1 MAIAFDH
8 EEQEQLAEL
17 KAWWAKWGNRLIG
30 LVLVGLVASAAWYG
44 WRYWQAR
51 EAAQAALRYDEL
63 QRAVAEKDARRAGEA
78 AGELLEH
85 YRRTDYASLGALL
98 SARAWVD
105 AGDLKNARARL
116 EWVIDNG
123 STPELRAIARLRLV
137 NILVDQKE
145 FDGARK
151 QLEASYPTTM
161 AALATET
168 LGDVWL
174 LQGRRDEARRA
185 WRDALTALKGAP
197 GGSTERVQ
205 RKLDGLGEN

>member
-17 KAWWAKWGNRLIG
+17 KAWWARWGNRLVW
-30 LVLVGLVASAAWYG
+30 LVLAVLVASAAWYG

-51 EAAQAALRYDEL
+51 DAAQAAVRYDEV
-63 QRAVAEKDARRAGEA
+63 QRAVAEKDARKAGDA

-98 SARAWVD
+98 SARAWHD

-123 STPELRAIARLRLV
+123 STPELRAIGRLRLV
-137 NILVDQKE
+137 NILVDQKD
-145 FDGARK
+145 FDAARK
-151 QLEASYPTTM
+151 QLEASYPATM
-161 AALATET
+161 AAAATET

-174 LQGRRDEARRA
+174 LQGKRDEARRA
-185 WRDALTALKGAP
+185 WRDALAALKAAP
-197 GGSTERVQ
+197 GAQTERVQ
-205 RKLDGLGEN
+205 RKLDGLGDN